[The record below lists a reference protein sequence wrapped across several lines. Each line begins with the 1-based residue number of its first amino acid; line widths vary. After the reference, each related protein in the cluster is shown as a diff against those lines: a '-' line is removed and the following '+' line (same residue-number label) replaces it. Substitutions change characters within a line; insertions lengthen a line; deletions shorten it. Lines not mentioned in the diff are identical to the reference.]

1 MNVSMCVC
9 VCVCVCVCARA
20 RACAQTRC
28 MTCRTVYGGCMCS
41 CVCEYECKSGAGG
54 DATCGIQEGAVDWAP
69 SFPSCLCRPKSPNTR
84 NTRTGAL
91 LICISRSILV
101 PDNMFSTVSQL
112 KSGCRRETERGRQGE
127 GGREG
132 GRERWTD
139 GGRAV
144 CVSSLMC
151 SCVHQLSV
159 GGVLSEHRS
168 VEIGCIYCARCV
180 CL

>member
-1 MNVSMCVC
+1 
-9 VCVCVCVCARA
+9 
-20 RACAQTRC
+20 
-28 MTCRTVYGGCMCS
+28 MCS

-69 SFPSCLCRPKSPNTR
+69 SFPSCLCGPKSPKTR

-132 GRERWTD
+132 EMDGWRESCVRNLTDVFMCASTVCRGGPFRAPIGRNRMHLLCQ
-139 GGRAV
+139 V
-144 CVSSLMC
+144 CVLVRMYRLM
-151 SCVHQLSV
+151 
-159 GGVLSEHRS
+159 
-168 VEIGCIYCARCV
+168 
-180 CL
+180 